1 MKYKILK
8 GMKNDYNIKL
18 FKINY
23 EKYNKNT
30 LL

>member
-8 GMKNDYNIKL
+8 EMKNDYNIKL

-23 EKYNKNT
+23 EKFNSIDR
-30 LL
+30 